1 MFTPFCTRRITRQM
15 AAMSSLFAAFMLHF
29 VLSAHGF
36 VPSRTRDM
44 SVRNAPPHA
53 PPSSTLLCGT
63 STEGDNDAVAEPKAG
78 ASIEGAAW
86 DLWSESVGISVP
98 KLAIRPPTVEE
109 RGKGGV
115 FASAPISP
123 LEVVARIPSDLII
136 TAQDE
141 PTRAIEAAS
150 NANSISWATELTAA
164 AIVALHPEGEDAGAD
179 PSIVAAK
186 QSWVSSWQAGGW
198 ATNVDDLG
206 SPDSQFGPKSVTG
219 SLLSTG
225 SDNDHNVYAKFR
237 FPCHPV
243 IHRASI
249 GLAFLTNA
257 DEDDCREALILRGKT
272 YRSMRDALLPL
283 ILEPSD
289 ERKGSMRERRAW
301 DVADVL
307 SRVLSRV
314 TFLNGGAEI
323 PIPAIVPLYERLEHC
338 TDGRR
343 ENVKLISSDDGK
355 EVLLVATRDIVE
367 DEAIVRD
374 YALAPQLVGDDTEG
388 ALRLLLQFG
397 LPPKAW

>member
-1 MFTPFCTRRITRQM
+1 
-15 AAMSSLFAAFMLHF
+15 
-29 VLSAHGF
+29 
-36 VPSRTRDM
+36 M
-44 SVRNAPPHA
+44 SVSKVVGTLPPHT
-53 PPSSTLLCGT
+53 PSSTLIFGI
-63 STEGDNDAVAEPKAG
+63 STEGDNDTVAEPKVSAPV
-78 ASIEGAAW
+78 EGAAW
-86 DLWSESVGISVP
+86 DSWSESVDISVP
-98 KLAIRPPTVEE
+98 KLTICPPTVEE

-115 FASAPISP
+115 FASAPISA
-123 LEVVARIPSDLII
+123 LEVVARIPSELII
-136 TAQDE
+136 TAE
-141 PTRAIEAAS
+141 SAPTRAIEAAS
-150 NANSISWATELTAA
+150 NANNISFLTDLTAA
-164 AIVALHPEGEDAGAD
+164 AIVALHPLDDDAAD
-179 PSIVAAK
+179 PSIIAAK
-186 QSWVSSWQAGGW
+186 QFWVSSWQAGGW

-249 GLAFLTNA
+249 GLAFLTKA

-307 SRVLSRV
+307 SRVLSRA

-323 PIPAIVPLYERLEHC
+323 PVPAIVPLYDRLEHC
-338 TDGRR
+338 TDDRG
-343 ENVKLISSDDGK
+343 ENVKLIPSDDGK

>member
-1 MFTPFCTRRITRQM
+1 MLTPSRTRRIKRQM
-15 AAMSSLFAAFMLHF
+15 AATSSLFAAFMLHF

-36 VPSRTRDM
+36 VPSGTRDM

-53 PPSSTLLCGT
+53 PSSTLLFGT
-63 STEGDNDAVAEPKAG
+63 STEGDNDAVAEHKVSAPV
-78 ASIEGAAW
+78 EGAAW
-86 DLWSESVGISVP
+86 DAWSESVGISVP
-98 KLAIRPPTVEE
+98 KLAVRPPTAEE

-115 FASAPISP
+115 FASAPISA
-123 LEVVARIPSDLII
+123 LEIVARIPSELVI
-136 TAQDE
+136 TAEDA
-141 PTRAIEAAS
+141 PIRAIEAAA
-150 NANSISWATELTAA
+150 NANNISWATELTAA
-164 AIVALHPEGEDAGAD
+164 AIVALHPEGNDAAD

-249 GLAFLTNA
+249 GLAFLTKA
-257 DEDDCREALILRGKT
+257 DEDDCREALILRGKM

-338 TDGRR
+338 TDGRG
-343 ENVKLISSDDGK
+343 ENVKLIPSDDGK

-374 YALAPQLVGDDTEG
+374 YALAPKLVGDDTEG

>member
-1 MFTPFCTRRITRQM
+1 M
-15 AAMSSLFAAFMLHF
+15 AVPSSLLAAFMLNF
-29 VLSAHGF
+29 NFSAHGF
-36 VPSRTRDM
+36 VPSGERYV
-44 SVRNAPPHA
+44 SVRNAPPHT
-53 PPSSTLLCGT
+53 PSSTLLFGT
-63 STEGDNDAVAEPKAG
+63 STEGDNDTVAEPKAV
-78 ASIEGAAW
+78 APVKDAAW
-86 DLWSESVGISVP
+86 DSWSESVGISVP
-98 KLAIRPPTVEE
+98 KLAVRPPTAEE

-115 FASAPISP
+115 FASAPISA
-123 LEVVARIPSDLII
+123 LEIVARIPSELVI
-136 TAQDE
+136 TAEDA
-141 PTRAIEAAS
+141 PIRAIEAAA
-150 NANSISWATELTAA
+150 NANNISWATELTAA
-164 AIVALHPEGEDAGAD
+164 AIVALHPEGNDAAD

-249 GLAFLTNA
+249 GLAFLTKA
-257 DEDDCREALILRGKT
+257 DEDDCREALILRGKM

-338 TDGRR
+338 TDGRG
-343 ENVKLISSDDGK
+343 ENVKLIPSDDGK

-374 YALAPQLVGDDTEG
+374 YALAPKLVGDDTEG